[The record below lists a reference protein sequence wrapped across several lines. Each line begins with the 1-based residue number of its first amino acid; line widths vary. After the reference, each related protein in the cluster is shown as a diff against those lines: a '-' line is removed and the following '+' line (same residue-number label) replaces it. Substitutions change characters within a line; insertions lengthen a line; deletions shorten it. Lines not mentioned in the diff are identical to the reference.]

1 MKKLLALALAL
12 VLTLA
17 FTGCHGTLSSGE
29 NPAASSSYPVPD
41 EFDTSRRYEVTFW
54 AKNDTNMAQVNIY
67 KQAIADF
74 EALYPNITVNLR
86 LYTDYGKIYND
97 VITNIAT
104 DTTPNVCITYPD
116 HIATYLTGEDT
127 VVPLDDL
134 FADEKYGLGG
144 SEVRFDSPTQAEITH
159 QFLSECAINGHYYA
173 IPYMR
178 STEACYVNKTYVEKL
193 GYTLQGRLPS
203 APDEIVVTDYIL
215 EHFLKAGYV
224 KAGETAAVPVSDA
237 DGLIGKTLKLYP
249 GGQARTFT
257 VCGVIRTGF
266 DSTRYESLKN
276 TDAGSGTTII
286 DYMTVQDLQQ
296 VLKNS
301 YLALGFISEDA
312 FASLKSESD
321 VLPVYTDGYGAA
333 LYHPD
338 LPLSAAGYLE
348 YGKADGVQYR
358 LPGSSGALSSDE
370 TLLPLQTLL
379 EAEFDHNGQKL
390 TGGMLF
396 ERYVS
401 EALAELD
408 GDPTVEEAIDIRSAA
423 IARMLGDLPE
433 MGSVQLEISD
443 YAAGT
448 DVSHELRV
456 AGFYA
461 SYSDDAA
468 DYESASEVL
477 SVLSANGG
485 SGYAV
490 LADGAAEALG
500 LQRDGLYATAVG
512 AMPEDRAGIEALV
525 RFSIEEDSD
534 GAAYPLGNNV
544 SYVLAQIDSILTE
557 LADVFLYIGIAFA
570 VFSALMLMNFI
581 SSSISAKK
589 HEIGILRAVGA
600 RGSDVFGIFFNESMI
615 IALINWV
622 ISTLFVFLSV
632 AGINYFFRTEFN
644 LAITVLVFGVLQ
656 MLLILAVSALTAFI
670 ASVIPV
676 TKISRKKPIDAI
688 RKR

>member
-1 MKKLLALALAL
+1 MTPE
-12 VLTLA
+12 TL
-17 FTGCHGTLSSGE
+17 
-29 NPAASSSYPVPD
+29 
-41 EFDTSRRYEVTFW
+41 
-54 AKNDTNMAQVNIY
+54 
-67 KQAIADF
+67 
-74 EALYPNITVNLR
+74 
-86 LYTDYGKIYND
+86 
-97 VITNIAT
+97 
-104 DTTPNVCITYPD
+104 
-116 HIATYLTGEDT
+116 
-127 VVPLDDL
+127 
-134 FADEKYGLGG
+134 
-144 SEVRFDSPTQAEITH
+144 
-159 QFLSECAINGHYYA
+159 
-173 IPYMR
+173 
-178 STEACYVNKTYVEKL
+178 EKL

-224 KAGETAAVPVSDA
+224 KAGETASVSVSDA

-266 DSTRYESLKN
+266 DSTRYESLKKN

-312 FASLKSESD
+312 FCIAQERIGRSAGLYGRLCRRA
-321 VLPVYTDGYGAA
+321 LPSRPAA
-333 LYHPD
+333 QRRRLSGVREGGRRAV
-338 LPLSAAGYLE
+338 PL
-348 YGKADGVQYR
+348 

-456 AGFYA
+456 AGFTPLTA
-461 SYSDDAA
+461 TTRRIMKALRRCSRCFPPTAA
-468 DYESASEVL
+468 PAMPCWPTARRKRSAS
-477 SVLSANGG
+477 
-485 SGYAV
+485 SG
-490 LADGAAEALG
+490 
-500 LQRDGLYATAVG
+500 TACT
-512 AMPEDRAGIEALV
+512 R
-525 RFSIEEDSD
+525 RR
-534 GAAYPLGNNV
+534 
-544 SYVLAQIDSILTE
+544 
-557 LADVFLYIGIAFA
+557 
-570 VFSALMLMNFI
+570 SALCP
-581 SSSISAKK
+581 
-589 HEIGILRAVGA
+589 RTA
-600 RGSDVFGIFFNESMI
+600 RGLRRSC
-615 IALINWV
+615 
-622 ISTLFVFLSV
+622 
-632 AGINYFFRTEFN
+632 
-644 LAITVLVFGVLQ
+644 
-656 MLLILAVSALTAFI
+656 AFH
-670 ASVIPV
+670 
-676 TKISRKKPIDAI
+676 
-688 RKR
+688 

>member
-1 MKKLLALALAL
+1 MSKI
-12 VLTLA
+12 
-17 FTGCHGTLSSGE
+17 GTE
-29 NPAASSSYPVPD
+29 TYYSY
-41 EFDTSRRYEVTFW
+41 
-54 AKNDTNMAQVNIY
+54 Y
-67 KQAIADF
+67 KSA
-74 EALYPNITVNLR
+74 
-86 LYTDYGKIYND
+86 
-97 VITNIAT
+97 
-104 DTTPNVCITYPD
+104 
-116 HIATYLTGEDT
+116 LTG
-127 VVPLDDL
+127 
-134 FADEKYGLGG
+134 FAVMTPETL
-144 SEVRFDSPTQAEITH
+144 
-159 QFLSECAINGHYYA
+159 
-173 IPYMR
+173 
-178 STEACYVNKTYVEKL
+178 EKL

-224 KAGETAAVPVSDA
+224 KAGETASVSVSDA

-321 VLPVYTDGYGAA
+321 VLPVYTDGYAAA

>member
-1 MKKLLALALAL
+1 M
-12 VLTLA
+12 
-17 FTGCHGTLSSGE
+17 
-29 NPAASSSYPVPD
+29 
-41 EFDTSRRYEVTFW
+41 
-54 AKNDTNMAQVNIY
+54 
-67 KQAIADF
+67 
-74 EALYPNITVNLR
+74 
-86 LYTDYGKIYND
+86 
-97 VITNIAT
+97 
-104 DTTPNVCITYPD
+104 
-116 HIATYLTGEDT
+116 
-127 VVPLDDL
+127 
-134 FADEKYGLGG
+134 
-144 SEVRFDSPTQAEITH
+144 
-159 QFLSECAINGHYYA
+159 
-173 IPYMR
+173 
-178 STEACYVNKTYVEKL
+178 
-193 GYTLQGRLPS
+193 
-203 APDEIVVTDYIL
+203 TDYIL

-224 KAGETAAVPVSDA
+224 KAGETASVPVSDA

-321 VLPVYTDGYGAA
+321 VLPVYTDGYAAA

-448 DVSHELRV
+448 DVC
-456 AGFYA
+456 
-461 SYSDDAA
+461 
-468 DYESASEVL
+468 
-477 SVLSANGG
+477 
-485 SGYAV
+485 
-490 LADGAAEALG
+490 
-500 LQRDGLYATAVG
+500 T
-512 AMPEDRAGIEALV
+512 
-525 RFSIEEDSD
+525 
-534 GAAYPLGNNV
+534 
-544 SYVLAQIDSILTE
+544 
-557 LADVFLYIGIAFA
+557 
-570 VFSALMLMNFI
+570 
-581 SSSISAKK
+581 
-589 HEIGILRAVGA
+589 
-600 RGSDVFGIFFNESMI
+600 
-615 IALINWV
+615 
-622 ISTLFVFLSV
+622 
-632 AGINYFFRTEFN
+632 
-644 LAITVLVFGVLQ
+644 
-656 MLLILAVSALTAFI
+656 
-670 ASVIPV
+670 
-676 TKISRKKPIDAI
+676 
-688 RKR
+688 

>member
-1 MKKLLALALAL
+1 MSGILIPVLIVAAIGL
-12 VLTLA
+12 VA
-17 FTGCHGTLSSGE
+17 
-29 NPAASSSYPVPD
+29 
-41 EFDTSRRYEVTFW
+41 
-54 AKNDTNMAQVNIY
+54 
-67 KQAIADF
+67 
-74 EALYPNITVNLR
+74 
-86 LYTDYGKIYND
+86 
-97 VITNIAT
+97 
-104 DTTPNVCITYPD
+104 
-116 HIATYLTGEDT
+116 
-127 VVPLDDL
+127 
-134 FADEKYGLGG
+134 GLGLA
-144 SEVRFDSPTQAEITH
+144 VA
-159 QFLSECAINGHYYA
+159 
-173 IPYMR
+173 
-178 STEACYVNKTYVEKL
+178 
-193 GYTLQGRLPS
+193 S
-203 APDEIVVTDYIL
+203 AV
-215 EHFLKAGYV
+215 F
-224 KAGETAAVPVSDA
+224 AVPVNETEKKVRDC
-237 DGLIGKTLKLYP
+237 LP
-249 GGQARTFT
+249 GAN
-257 VCGVIRTGF
+257 CGACG
-266 DSTRYESLKN
+266 Y
-276 TDAGSGTTII
+276 SGC
-286 DYMTVQDLQQ
+286 
-296 VLKNS
+296 
-301 YLALGFISEDA
+301 
-312 FASLKSESD
+312 
-321 VLPVYTDGYGAA
+321 DGYAAA